1 MDLCGAAR
9 RIPDMR
15 GTRALLVAILVGVAV
30 LAPRSLGESATRACA
45 SPLPCSG
52 VRLPA
57 PITIAA
63 GRVLGADTY
72 RIARD
77 GRVRRAASPQSPFPR
92 GAAWFPGTG
101 TWYTIQRAHL
111 VVGRGKR
118 PLWTSHGEIAANQLG
133 VIAASSHAVAFQH
146 NHKLYLAQ
154 LGGAERAI
162 ARRELPLGWTTGGLF
177 TYRYQ
182 GRQLLLRSNSG
193 ALVKVI
199 ARRPLGSDYS
209 VTNGTLYFIA
219 RSVLMSVHGTR
230 IARLA
235 SLSSL
240 GLSANPWLQ
249 PLGRLV
255 ELQDDHR
262 LVVVRADGTV
272 FASTPLPV
280 GHNQS
285 ESLSSSLVVA
295 PHLTAV
301 AFTTAS
307 RRTGDPRTGRSRGT
321 ETAYVLPAGA
331 SAGIPVH
338 RENVQFAVCE
348 RGASLEWLGKW
359 LLYSNTEGS
368 LAAIDT
374 TGPHHAIKLRSL
386 VKRLPGARN
395 GFTAYWSGQPS

>member
-1 MDLCGAAR
+1 MDLFGAAR
-9 RIPDMR
+9 RMPDMR
-15 GTRALLVAILVGVAV
+15 GTRALLVPILVGVAV

-45 SPLPCSG
+45 GPLPCVG

-63 GRVLGADTY
+63 GHVLGADTF

-101 TWYTIQRAHL
+101 TWYRVRHRNL
-111 VVGRGKR
+111 VVGRGRK

-133 VIAASSHAVAFQH
+133 VIAAGSHALAFQH
-146 NHKLYLAQ
+146 DHTLYLAQ

-162 ARRELPLGWTTGGLF
+162 AHRELPLGWTTGGLF

-182 GRQLLLRSNSG
+182 GRQLLLRSNAG

-209 VTNGTLYFIA
+209 VTNGTLYYIT
-219 RSVLMSVHGTR
+219 RSVLMSAHGTR

-249 PLGRLV
+249 PLRRLV

-262 LVVVRADGTV
+262 LVIVRADGSM

-280 GHNQS
+280 GHDRS

-307 RRTGDPRTGRSRGT
+307 GRTGDPRTGRTRGT

-331 SAGIPVH
+331 STAIPVH
-338 RENVQFAVCE
+338 REHVRFAVCE

-374 TGPHHAIKLRSL
+374 AGSHHAIELRSL
-386 VKRLPGARN
+386 AKRLPGTRN
-395 GFTAYWSGQPS
+395 GFTAYWSRQPS

>member
-1 MDLCGAAR
+1 
-9 RIPDMR
+9 MR
-15 GTRALLVAILVGVAV
+15 GTRALLVAILVGVAGF
-30 LAPRSLGESATRACA
+30 APRSLGESVTRACA
-45 SPLPCSG
+45 DPLPCVG

-63 GRVLGADTY
+63 GPVLGADTF
-72 RIARD
+72 RISRL
-77 GRVRRAASPQSPFPR
+77 GRVRRVASPQSPFPR

-101 TWYTIQRAHL
+101 TWYLIRHGHL
-111 VVGRGKR
+111 VVGRGRK
-118 PLWTSHGEIAANQLG
+118 PLWTSHGEIAANQVG
-133 VIAASSHAVAFQH
+133 VISASSHAVAFQH
-146 NHKLYLAQ
+146 DHKLYLAQ

-162 ARRELPLGWTTGGLF
+162 AQRELPLGWTTGGLF

-182 GRQLLLRSNSG
+182 GRQLLLRSDAG

-209 VTNGTLYFIA
+209 VTNGTLHFITH
-219 RSVLMSVHGTR
+219 SVLMSAHGTR

-262 LVVVRADGTV
+262 LVVVRADGHT

-280 GHNQS
+280 GHDRS

-295 PHLTAV
+295 PHLIAV
-301 AFTTAS
+301 AFTTIS
-307 RRTGDPRTGRSRGT
+307 GRTGDPRTGRTRGT
-321 ETAYVLPAGA
+321 ETTYVLPAGA
-331 SAGIPVH
+331 STTIPVH
-338 RENVQFAVCE
+338 REHVRFAVCE
-348 RGASLEWLGKW
+348 RGASLEWHGKW

-374 TGPHHAIKLRSL
+374 TGRHHAIELRSL
-386 VKRLPGARN
+386 VRALPGTRN
-395 GFTAYWSGQPS
+395 GLTAYWSGQPT